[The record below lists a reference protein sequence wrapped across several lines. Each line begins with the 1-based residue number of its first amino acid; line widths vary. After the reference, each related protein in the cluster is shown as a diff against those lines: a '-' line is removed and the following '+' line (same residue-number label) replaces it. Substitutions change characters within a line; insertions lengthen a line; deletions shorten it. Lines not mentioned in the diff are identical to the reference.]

1 VLTDWIHWLTS
12 LHPDQLIAV
21 LGALLLIDG
30 PRYALSKLALC
41 LWDITAGIGRWIRG
55 VRRETAYAHCPSVCV
70 VIAGYN
76 EEDGIEAS
84 LRSVWGTYPRLEII
98 VVDDG
103 SIDGTAEAAWRFARE
118 HAGVTVLRLP
128 NRTGKS
134 PALNY
139 ALQYTKAEVIVGLD
153 ADAELRPEAIWEA
166 VQPLANPKVG
176 IVSCAVLGRNP
187 FDSLVTWFQA
197 YEFLHSVFVGRIL
210 TARLGVL
217 GIASG
222 AFCAIRR
229 TALDQGYGWDEGS
242 SGDLDLTL
250 RIRKAGYEVA
260 FAPYA
265 ECYTEMLPTWWAL
278 IKQRLRWDRS
288 ITIRN
293 HARKHID
300 MADLRSRN
308 FRFRDFLVLAESF
321 YFSLFC
327 MYGIWA
333 WIIWFIC
340 SVPQGA
346 GQILLAIYLCYLVFE
361 LLQVVVAL
369 YYTNHFGRDL
379 LICAVFPLVLIY
391 QFTLLA
397 VRLVATT
404 EEIFFRKSYAE
415 SFTPDRIRN
424 ATWHW

>member
-1 VLTDWIHWLTS
+1 VLTDWTHWLTS
-12 LHPDQLIAV
+12 LHPDQLLAV
-21 LGALLLIDG
+21 LGALLMIDG

-41 LWDITAGIGRWIRG
+41 LWDVTAGFCRWIRG
-55 VRRETAYAHCPSVCV
+55 VRHEPTYTYCPSVCV

-76 EEDGIEAS
+76 EEKDIEAP
-84 LRSVWGTYPRLEII
+84 LRSVWGTYPRLEVI

-103 SIDGTAEAAWRFARE
+103 STDGTAEAARRFARD
-118 HAGVTVLRLP
+118 HAGVTVLRLRD
-128 NRTGKS
+128 RTGKS

-153 ADAELRPEAIWEA
+153 ADAELRPDAIWEG
-166 VQPLANPKVG
+166 VQPLANPRVG
-176 IVSCAVLGRNP
+176 IVSGAVLGRNP
-187 FDSLVTWFQA
+187 FDNLVTWFQA

-210 TARLGVL
+210 AARLGVL
-217 GIASG
+217 GISSG
-222 AFCAIRR
+222 AFSLIRR
-229 TALDQGYGWDEGS
+229 TALDQGFGWDEGS

-265 ECYTEMLPTWWAL
+265 ECYTDMMLSWWAL

-300 MADLRSRN
+300 MAYFWNRN
-308 FRFRDFLVLAESF
+308 CRFRDFLVLVESF

-327 MYGIWA
+327 MYGILA
-333 WIIWFIC
+333 WIVWFIC
-340 SVPQGA
+340 SVPEGA
-346 GQILLAIYLCYLVFE
+346 GQILLALYLCYLVFE
-361 LLQVVVAL
+361 LIQVIVAL
-369 YYTNHFGRDL
+369 YYTNHFARDL
-379 LICAVFPLVLIY
+379 LICAVFPLVPIY
-391 QFTLLA
+391 QLTLLA

-404 EEIFFRKSYAE
+404 EEIFLRKSYTE

>member
-1 VLTDWIHWLTS
+1 VLTDWIYWLTS
-12 LHPDQLIAV
+12 LHPDQLLAV
-21 LGALLLIDG
+21 LGALLVIDG

-41 LWDITAGIGRWIRG
+41 LWDITAGFCRWIRG
-55 VRRETAYAHCPSVCV
+55 VRQEPTYTYCPSVCV

-76 EEDGIEAS
+76 EENDIEAT

-103 SIDGTAEAAWRFARE
+103 STDGTADVARRFARD
-118 HAGVTVLRLP
+118 HAGVIVLRLRD
-128 NRTGKS
+128 RTGKS

-153 ADAELRPEAIWEA
+153 AESELRADAIWEA

-176 IVSCAVLGRNP
+176 IVAGAVLGRNP
-187 FDSLVTWFQA
+187 FVNLVTWFQA

-217 GIASG
+217 GICSG
-222 AFCAIRR
+222 AFSVIRR
-229 TALDQGYGWDEGS
+229 TALDQGFGWDEGS

-265 ECYTEMLPTWWAL
+265 ECYTDLMPSWWAL

-300 MADLRSRN
+300 MAYFWNRN

-321 YFSLFC
+321 YFTLFC
-327 MYGIWA
+327 MYGILV
-333 WIIWFIC
+333 WIVWFLC
-340 SVPQGA
+340 SQPEGA
-346 GQILLAIYLCYLVFE
+346 GQILLALYFCYLVFE

-369 YYTNHFGRDL
+369 YYTNHFARDL
-379 LICAVFPLVLIY
+379 LVCAVFPLSPIY
-391 QFTLLA
+391 QLTLLA

-404 EEIFFRKSYAE
+404 EEIFLRKSYAE

>member
-1 VLTDWIHWLTS
+1 VLTDWVYWLTT
-12 LHPDQLIAV
+12 LHPDQLLAV

-30 PRYALSKLALC
+30 PRYAVSKLALC
-41 LWDITAGIGRWIRG
+41 LWDMGAGFGRWVCGIRH
-55 VRRETAYAHCPSVCV
+55 TPTYTYCPSVCV
-70 VIAGYN
+70 VLAGYN
-76 EEDGIEAS
+76 EENDIEAS

-103 SIDGTAEAAWRFARE
+103 STDRMTDVARRFACD
-118 HAGVTVLRLP
+118 HAGVMVLRLP

-139 ALQYTKAEVIVGLD
+139 ALQYTKAEVIVGID
-153 ADAELRPEAIWEA
+153 ADGELAPDAIWEG

-176 IVSCAVLGRNP
+176 LVSGAVLGRSP
-187 FDSLVTWFQA
+187 FVNLCTWFQA

-210 TARLGVL
+210 SARLGIL
-217 GIASG
+217 GISSG
-222 AFCAIRR
+222 AFSVIRR
-229 TALDQGYGWDEGS
+229 SVLDEAGGWDEGS
-242 SGDLDLTL
+242 SADLDLTL
-250 RIRKAGYEVA
+250 RIRKSGHEVA

-265 ECYTEMLPTWWAL
+265 ECYTDMMPSWWGL

-300 MADLRSRN
+300 MAYFWNRH
-308 FRFRDFLVLAESF
+308 FRLRDFLVLAESW

-327 MYGIWA
+327 MYGILA
-333 WIIWFIC
+333 WVIWFIC
-340 SVPQGA
+340 TRPEDG
-346 GQILLAIYLCYLVFE
+346 GWILLAMYLCYVVFE
-361 LLQVVVAL
+361 FVQVLVAF
-369 YYTNHFGRDL
+369 YYTRHLARDL
-379 LICAVFPLVLIY
+379 LICAVFPFTPIY
-391 QFTLLA
+391 QLILLL

-404 EEIFFRKSYAE
+404 EEIFLRKSYSE
-415 SFTPDRIRN
+415 SFTPDRIRH